1 MFVFFFG
8 SSLTLKVTT
17 VFRCIEMN
25 RDLQVGEVY
34 FLLQHPH
41 RNARYGGMLGRPR
54 QEDAWV
60 SLDSQ
65 FILVGELQASI
76 SKESHR
82 APEDDSRGSLLTSHA
97 HTRRVCSHI
106 HDTIHIHGE
115 KDLS

>member
-1 MFVFFFG
+1 M
-8 SSLTLKVTT
+8 
-17 VFRCIEMN
+17 
-25 RDLQVGEVY
+25 GEVY
-34 FLLQHPH
+34 FLLQHLH
-41 RNARYGGMLGRPR
+41 RNARHGGMLGRPR
-54 QEDAWV
+54 QEDAWG

-65 FILVGELQASI
+65 FILVGELQTSV

-106 HDTIHIHGE
+106 HDTIHVNRE